1 MPEPRD
7 LIVYRYKPV
16 NDGDGFVD
24 VPRRDLRQSDVDA
37 LVGAALRHVTMPAV
51 DPIYVLVNREPKT
64 ETKPVKS
71 KPAPVKPK
79 PETVVETAT
88 SESVEPPIAVDEAP
102 KGGE

>member
-7 LIVYRYKPV
+7 LIVYRYKPT
-16 NDGDGFVD
+16 NDGDGFAD

-51 DPIYVLVNREPKT
+51 DPIYVLVKHEPKT
-64 ETKPVKS
+64 ETKPVKA
-71 KPAPVKPK
+71 KPAPVKEK

-88 SESVEPPIAVDEAP
+88 SEPVEPPIAVDEAP